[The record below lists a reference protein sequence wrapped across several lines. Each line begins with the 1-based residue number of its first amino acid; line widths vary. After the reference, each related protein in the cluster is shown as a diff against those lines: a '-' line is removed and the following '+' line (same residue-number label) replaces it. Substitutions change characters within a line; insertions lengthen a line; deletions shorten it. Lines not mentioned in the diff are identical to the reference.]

1 MYTNGITFKHTIY
14 CYGCRLYSFG
24 QSCLVNVL
32 VTLVPNGCIS
42 DLDAQMKK
50 RQKPH
55 KCPDTHGLNILCKQM
70 IFFFQIRVTICNNS
84 FKTFFLYTVVSIE
97 HDLNFTLMG
106 TRKQW
111 TTVAQIL
118 IKYSK
123 HI

>member
-1 MYTNGITFKHTIY
+1 MSCECPCDTCTK
-14 CYGCRLYSFG
+14 RLY
-24 QSCLVNVL
+24 VRPRR
-32 VTLVPNGCIS
+32 T
-42 DLDAQMKK
+42 DEEKTKTTQMPQHTWVKHPM
-50 RQKPH
+50 QT
-55 KCPDTHGLNILCKQM
+55 DD
-70 IFFFQIRVTICNNS
+70 FFFQIRVTICNNS